1 MNSDNSNFYLRNQS
15 YNNKIKEELKK
26 QEEIKNKILKI
37 DDEILQYNNMINQ
50 IENINEME
58 NKEINEENEE
68 MNKFL
73 QNI

>member
-1 MNSDNSNFYLRNQS
+1 
-15 YNNKIKEELKK
+15 
-26 QEEIKNKILKI
+26 
-37 DDEILQYNNMINQ
+37 MINQ

>member
-1 MNSDNSNFYLRNQS
+1 MMTNNF
-15 YNNKIKEELKK
+15 
-26 QEEIKNKILKI
+26 LKI
-37 DDEILQYNNMINQ
+37 DNVYIYHIALNLLYHLILMNIYFLKEMINMINQ